1 MAPTRLY
8 VGNLPKERPV
18 ERNELEE
25 KFEKFGRVVDIWVA
39 RQPPGFAFVTM
50 DDENEANEA
59 VKELDGSKV
68 GGERIRVEVSK
79 GGGLGVAH
87 LHDAAGVAA
96 GGEGEAAAAEE
107 GGELLATP
115 TTPTRIPDRPHVDA
129 RGVKGIRPCSSGPM
143 RVQNIPAHKV
153 RTT

>member
-50 DDENEANEA
+50 DDEKEANEA

-79 GGGLGVAH
+79 GGEPRRGPPPGR
-87 LHDAAGVAA
+87 GR
-96 GGEGEAAAAEE
+96 GGSRSRSRSRR
-107 GGELLATP
+107 GGGGGRRRRRRTP
-115 TTPTRIPDRPHVDA
+115 SYSDYSYSDSRSPPRR
-129 RGVKGIRPCSSGPM
+129 RKR
-143 RVQNIPAHKV
+143 R
-153 RTT
+153 

>member
-1 MAPTRLY
+1 MQRVWTRA
-8 VGNLPKERPV
+8 KQSAWECQV

-68 GGERIRVEVSK
+68 AGERIRVEVSK
-79 GGGLGVAH
+79 GGEPRRGPPPRR
-87 LHDAAGVAA
+87 
-96 GGEGEAAAAEE
+96 GGS
-107 GGELLATP
+107 
-115 TTPTRIPDRPHVDA
+115 R
-129 RGVKGIRPCSSGPM
+129 SM
-143 RVQNIPAHKV
+143 RFCIKHE
-153 RTT
+153 